1 MSRRLVAQPG
11 PETVLQTQLSNGLQ
25 LLVRENHSSP
35 VAVLHGALRVGS
47 VYDSPAQA
55 GLASFVAGM
64 LTRGSEQYDYDRFNA
79 AVETI
84 GASLTVTA
92 DTHSTDFSITCL
104 AEDFLGLLALLA
116 DSLRHPTFPD
126 DQLERLRRRRRV
138 QLQEREQDTASV
150 ATRHC
155 YEALFGRSHPYGQ
168 MNDGY
173 PETVTAFQRG
183 DLVRFHA
190 HHYSPQGAVLAVA
203 GDVDPSQVAEVVEQ
217 CFGDW
222 QTPTPAQ
229 PTIERIRRTDAPCIR
244 VAMANKVQ
252 SDLVVG
258 TYAVPRSDPAF
269 YALRVANTLLG
280 QFGMMGRLGERVR
293 EEEGLAYYC
302 YSSFVA
308 EQEDGVWLAAAG
320 VPPTA
325 VDAAL
330 ESILSEFERLGT
342 QPVPA
347 DELADSQAYLT
358 GVVPLTLETNDGV
371 ASTLLSIAWHNLGLD
386 YLQRYPGLIYGV
398 PPSDV
403 QQVAATYLDPRRC
416 VRAIAGPEEP

>member
-1 MSRRLVAQPG
+1 
-11 PETVLQTQLSNGLQ
+11 
-25 LLVRENHSSP
+25 
-35 VAVLHGALRVGS
+35 
-47 VYDSPAQA
+47 
-55 GLASFVAGM
+55 
-64 LTRGSEQYDYDRFNA
+64 
-79 AVETI
+79 
-84 GASLTVTA
+84 
-92 DTHSTDFSITCL
+92 
-104 AEDFLGLLALLA
+104 
-116 DSLRHPTFPD
+116 
-126 DQLERLRRRRRV
+126 
-138 QLQEREQDTASV
+138 
-150 ATRHC
+150 
-155 YEALFGRSHPYGQ
+155 
-168 MNDGY
+168 
-173 PETVTAFQRG
+173 
-183 DLVRFHA
+183 
-190 HHYSPQGAVLAVA
+190 VLAVA

-222 QTPTPAQ
+222 QTPAPAR

-325 VDAAL
+325 VDDAI

-371 ASTLLSIAWHNLGLD
+371 ASTLLSIAWHDLGLD

-398 PPSDV
+398 TPSDV
-403 QQVAATYLDPRRC
+403 QRVAATYLDPRRC